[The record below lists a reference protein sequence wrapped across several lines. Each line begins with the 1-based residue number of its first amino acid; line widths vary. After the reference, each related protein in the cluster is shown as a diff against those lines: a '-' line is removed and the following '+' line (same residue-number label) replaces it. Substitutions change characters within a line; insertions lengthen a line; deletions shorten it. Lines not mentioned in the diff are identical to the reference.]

1 MPSTAATTR
10 VQERMLL
17 CLLLRENYRQSV
29 EQRRC
34 RATIFYAISIKSA
47 RARCQGE
54 RYQRW
59 SKLCFFNNIIKKM
72 DEIIVK

>member
-47 RARCQGE
+47 RARCHRANG
-54 RYQRW
+54 
-59 SKLCFFNNIIKKM
+59 IKGGPNYVFL
-72 DEIIVK
+72 IT